1 VPRVGACGHD
11 GRVPELPEVESLAR
25 FLTDR
30 TTGRTLA
37 SVAVATVSALKT
49 YSPAPSDLVGRQVRG
64 VTRHGK
70 WLDLATDGPHLVW
83 HLSRAGWVRWYDSA
97 PTTPVRPGRSPLA
110 LRVVLDD
117 GAGFDLTEQGTR
129 KRLAVHVVDDPAQVP
144 LVASLGVEPLGE
156 EFTPERFVALARERN
171 QQVKGLLRDQ
181 RVIAG
186 IGNAYS
192 DEILHAA
199 RMSPFA
205 LTGKLTDEDLVRLH
219 GVIREVLTEALDAF
233 AEAARRQGRRC
244 SSIVGEAGPV
254 LGLWERLADSWGP
267 PRDVRPDQPSLVMDG
282 WSTVPP
288 DPAVRVARPDELPL
302 LLPASVAM
310 FMEEVGYSPLTGS
323 PGAYEARVRTLAEE
337 GRTFVRVEEGPRGP
351 EVVFKADLGAVTR
364 QVAQVQGVWVAPR
377 MRGRRLSE
385 HGMAAVV
392 AQTLGHVA
400 PVVSLYVNSYNA
412 PALACYRR
420 VGFRQ
425 VGTYATVLF

>member
-1 VPRVGACGHD
+1 M
-11 GRVPELPEVESLAR
+11 GRWRTSTRSAVTDVALPEAAALCAR
-25 FLTDR
+25 DP
-30 TTGRTLA
+30 
-37 SVAVATVSALKT
+37 VATVLAATRIEAALAAGADHAG
-49 YSPAPSDLVGRQVRG
+49 APIWGMRRG
-64 VTRHGK
+64 G
-70 WLDLATDGPHLVW
+70 
-83 HLSRAGWVRWYDSA
+83 
-97 PTTPVRPGRSPLA
+97 
-110 LRVVLDD
+110 VLDAMCWA
-117 GAGFDLTEQGTR
+117 GANLVPVCD
-129 KRLAVHVVDDPAQVP
+129 ADDA
-144 LVASLGVEPLGE
+144 
-156 EFTPERFVALARERN
+156 
-171 QQVKGLLRDQ
+171 
-181 RVIAG
+181 
-186 IGNAYS
+186 
-192 DEILHAA
+192 
-199 RMSPFA
+199 
-205 LTGKLTDEDLVRLH
+205 
-219 GVIREVLTEALDAF
+219 EALDAF